1 MGFATLII
9 AQRKYYLFD
18 SSLCTYSMGE
28 MHISS
33 KKLDKKY
40 AIEPDL
46 KENSM
51 QVATDPTGK
60 IAGDRLAWRDKPA
73 GIFSGIDY
81 SAVGSVQGLDSY
93 FIWADINGFSGLR
106 KPGQTPKSTSHF
118 PVYLPILIQLDTE
131 VTPFD
136 LSPYTNAE
144 LNKPAPLVLL
154 SPRLANPIEMALQ
167 KGVVIPARA
176 TADFF
181 KQFSVDDK
189 LKKLITFIELDTLQ
203 SALPPTTLVNKGIAV
218 SATTMAD
225 QRSAPQG
232 LQSDGVNARHE
243 DEQDGHASKKL
254 KGKVIAFIDDGCA
267 FAHANF
273 LINDPLQPGVPL
285 PRIRRL
291 WDMNVRATGS
301 IQVAPT
307 IFQPLETPAREFGR
321 EFTDVD
327 LKNLIVTHTY
337 AGRIDEDGV
346 YAEFAAGTQYNINR
360 LRRRVAHGTHVMDL
374 ACGPR
379 KLDDTLCARQNSP
392 AESPSW
398 KMAQDDASKAP
409 IIFVQ
414 LPMATVQDTTLRHT
428 MQQDVINALEYIID
442 ACASDA
448 EIVVNLSWGTFA
460 GPHTGTNLLE
470 KKIDQLINLYGKR
483 LKVVIPAG
491 NGYQSRTHANFEL
504 ALGQNITLQWR
515 TQPDDAA
522 ESYLELWME
531 QGAQLELDITPPH
544 GGVMKNVKLGD
555 VLALDYVS
563 AFDGSTNAVMG
574 ICYNPSIQGALGP
587 GPGIILALA
596 PSTSLG
602 DARTTAPHGVWK
614 VKVTNT
620 GIKSTVVDGYI
631 ERNDDAA
638 ATRHGTRQ
646 SYFDD
651 ALYVRADK
659 KDTTGLSL
667 PVAPTNT
674 ADTYVRREGVFNS
687 LATGKKTVVAGGER
701 RSDGKIAEYSPD
713 SLDFNNTRRNRPGTP
728 QDRKLKL
735 KLKTTEESR
744 TLHGVR
750 AAGTRSGSAV
760 RIAGTSMAAPQVARD
775 LVN

>member
-1 MGFATLII
+1 MKVA
-9 AQRKYYLFD
+9 
-18 SSLCTYSMGE
+18 
-28 MHISS
+28 IS
-33 KKLDKKY
+33 
-40 AIEPDL
+40 P
-46 KENSM
+46 N
-51 QVATDPTGK
+51 GK
-60 IAGDRLAWRDKPA
+60 IVGDHLEWRAKPV
-73 GIFSGIDY
+73 GLFSGIDY
-81 SAVGSVQGLDSY
+81 SAEGATQGLDPY
-93 FIWADINGFSGLR
+93 FIWADINGFAGLR
-106 KPGQTPKSTSHF
+106 KPGQGPQSTSHF
-118 PVYLPILIQLDTE
+118 PLYLPILIQLNAE
-131 VTPFD
+131 VSPQA
-136 LSPYTNAE
+136 LSAFTTVE

-154 SPRLANPIEMALQ
+154 SPRFAIPVEAALQ
-167 KGVVIPARA
+167 KGTVIPARA

-181 KQFSVDDK
+181 ALFSK
-189 LKKLITFIELDTLQ
+189 NANLRNLITFIELDALQ
-203 SALPPTTLVNKGIAV
+203 NALPPALLADKGLAATNQVMAAQRPAPQESQGGSV
-218 SATTMAD
+218 SA
-225 QRSAPQG
+225 RRE
-232 LQSDGVNARHE
+232 NAHE

-273 LINDPLQPGVPL
+273 LINDPLLPGVPL
-285 PRIRRL
+285 PRVRRL
-291 WDMNVRATGS
+291 WDMNVRAVGAV
-301 IQVAPT
+301 QVAPV
-307 IFQPLETPAREFGR
+307 IFQPLETSAREFGR

-327 LKNLIVTHTY
+327 LKNLIVQHTQV
-337 AGRIDEDGV
+337 GRIDEDGV
-346 YAEFAAGTQYNINR
+346 YAEFASGTQYNINR
-360 LRRRVAHGTHVMDL
+360 LRGRVAHGTHVMDL

-379 KLDDTLCARQNSP
+379 KLDDTLCARKNAA

-414 LPMATVQDTTLRHT
+414 LPMATVQDTTLRHA
-428 MQQDVINALEYIID
+428 MQQDVIHALEYIID

-470 KKIDQLINLYGKR
+470 KKIDQLINLHGKR
-483 LKVVIPAG
+483 LKVVLPAG
-491 NGYQSRTHANFEL
+491 NGYQTRTHANFEL
-504 ALGQNITLQWR
+504 AVGQDITLQWR

-531 QGAQLELDITPPH
+531 QGAQLDLDITPPY
-544 GGVMKNVKLGD
+544 GGTTQNVQLGD

-574 ICYNPSIQGALGP
+574 VCYNPSIQGALGP

-638 ATRHGTRQ
+638 DTRRGTRQ

-651 ALYVRADK
+651 ALYVRTDK
-659 KDTTGLSL
+659 KDTTGLTL
-667 PVAPTNT
+667 PVAPTNN

-687 LATGKKTVVAGGER
+687 LATGKKTIVAGGER

-713 SLDFNNTRRNRPGTP
+713 SLDFNNMRRNRPGTP

-760 RIAGTSMAAPQVARD
+760 RIAGTSMAAPQVVRD
-775 LVN
+775 LV

>member
-1 MGFATLII
+1 MYSLGRKLISTLV
-9 AQRKYYLFD
+9 
-18 SSLCTYSMGE
+18 S
-28 MHISS
+28 
-33 KKLDKKY
+33 DKKY
-40 AIEPDL
+40 ATEPDL
-46 KENSM
+46 KENFM
-51 QVATDPTGK
+51 QIATDPNGK
-60 IAGDRLAWRDKPA
+60 GVGDHLEWRDKPT
-73 GIFSGIDY
+73 GIFSRINY
-81 SAVGSVQGLDSY
+81 SLEGATQGLDPY
-93 FIWADINGFSGLR
+93 FIWADINGFAGLR
-106 KPGQTPKSTSHF
+106 KPGQDPKSISHF
-118 PVYLPILIQLDTE
+118 PLYLPILIQLNTE
-131 VTPFD
+131 VDPQA
-136 LSPYTNAE
+136 LSAFTNVE
-144 LNKPAPLVLL
+144 LNKPVPLVLL
-154 SPRLANPIEMALQ
+154 SPHLANPIETALQ
-167 KGVVIPARA
+167 KGTVIPARA

-181 KQFSVDDK
+181 KQFSENAN
-189 LKKLITFIELDTLQ
+189 LRKLIMIIELDALQ
-203 SALPPTTLVNKGIAV
+203 SALPPTVPINKGLT
-218 SATTMAD
+218 ATTNVAAA
-225 QRSAPQG
+225 QIATPHGPQG
-232 LQSDGVNARHE
+232 GGSSGKRD
-243 DEQDGHASKKL
+243 DEQDGHVSKKL
-254 KGKVIAFIDDGCA
+254 NGKVVAFIDDGCA

-285 PRIRRL
+285 PRVWRL
-291 WDMNVRATGS
+291 WDMNVRAVGAV
-301 IQVAPT
+301 QVAPT
-307 IFQPLETPAREFGR
+307 IFQPLETSAREFGR

-327 LKNLIVTHTY
+327 LKSLIVKHTQ
-337 AGRIDEDGV
+337 AGRIDEEGV

-360 LRRRVAHGTHVMDL
+360 LRGRVAHGTHVMDL

-379 KLDDTLCARQNSP
+379 KLDDTISARKN
-392 AESPSW
+392 AANESPTW
-398 KMAQDDASKAP
+398 KMAHDKASKAP

-414 LPMATVQDTTLRHT
+414 LPMATVQDTTLRHA
-428 MQQDVINALEYIID
+428 MQQDVMHALEYIID

-574 ICYNPSIQGALGP
+574 VCYNPSIQGALGP

-687 LATGKKTVVAGGER
+687 LATGKKTIVAGGER

>member
-1 MGFATLII
+1 
-9 AQRKYYLFD
+9 
-18 SSLCTYSMGE
+18 
-28 MHISS
+28 
-33 KKLDKKY
+33 
-40 AIEPDL
+40 
-46 KENSM
+46 M

-60 IAGDRLAWRDKPA
+60 ITGDRLEWRDKPT
-73 GIFSGIDY
+73 GIFSGINY
-81 SAVGSVQGLDSY
+81 RAEGATLGLDPY

-106 KPGQTPKSTSHF
+106 KPGQDPKSTSHL
-118 PVYLPILIQLDTE
+118 PLYLPILIQLNTE
-131 VTPFD
+131 VSPQA
-136 LSPYTNAE
+136 LSDFITVE
-144 LNKPAPLVLL
+144 LNKPVPLVLL
-154 SPRLANPIEMALQ
+154 LPQLANPTEAALQ
-167 KGVVIPARA
+167 KGAVIPARA

-181 KQFSVDDK
+181 KQFSENANFR
-189 LKKLITFIELDTLQ
+189 KLITLVELDSFQ
-203 SALPPTTLVNKGIAV
+203 SALPPMALINRGL
-218 SATTMAD
+218 SATAD
-225 QRSAPQG
+225 TAATQRDIPNGPQG
-232 LQSDGVNARHE
+232 GDSSAKRDG
-243 DEQDGHASKKL
+243 EQNGHASKKL
-254 KGKVIAFIDDGCA
+254 KGKVVAFIDDGCA

-285 PRIRRL
+285 PRVRRL
-291 WDMNVRATGS
+291 WDMNVRAAGAV
-301 IQVAPT
+301 QVAPV

-327 LKNLIVTHTY
+327 LKNLMVKHTHS
-337 AGRIDEDGV
+337 GRIDEDGV
-346 YAEFAAGTQYNINR
+346 YAEFASGSQFNINR
-360 LRRRVAHGTHVMDL
+360 LRGRVAHGTHVMDL

-379 KLDDTLCARQNSP
+379 KLDDTLCARKNAA

-414 LPMATVQDTTLRHT
+414 LPMPTVQDTTLRHA

-442 ACASDA
+442 ACANDT

-470 KKIDQLINLYGKR
+470 KKIDQLINLYDKR

-491 NGYQSRTHANFEL
+491 NGYQTRTHANFEL
-504 ALGQNITLQWR
+504 AIGQDIALQWH
-515 TQPDDAA
+515 TQPDDSA
-522 ESYLELWME
+522 ECYIELWME
-531 QGAQLELDITPPH
+531 QGAQLELDITPPY
-544 GGVMKNVKLGD
+544 GGTTQNVKLGD

-563 AFDGSTNAVMG
+563 AFDGSTSAVMG
-574 ICYNPSIQGALGP
+574 VCYNPPIQGALGP
-587 GPGIILALA
+587 GPGIVLALA

-602 DARTTAPHGVWK
+602 NARTTAPHGVWK
-614 VKVTNT
+614 VKVTNA
-620 GIKSTVVDGYI
+620 GNKSTVVDGYI

-638 ATRHGTRQ
+638 GTRRGTRQ
-646 SYFDD
+646 SYFEDV
-651 ALYVRADK
+651 LYVRTDK

-667 PVAPTNT
+667 PVAPTNI
-674 ADTYVRREGVFNS
+674 ADTYIRREGVFNS
-687 LATGKKTVVAGGER
+687 LATGKKTIVAGGER
-701 RSDGKIAEYSPD
+701 HSDGKIAVYSPD